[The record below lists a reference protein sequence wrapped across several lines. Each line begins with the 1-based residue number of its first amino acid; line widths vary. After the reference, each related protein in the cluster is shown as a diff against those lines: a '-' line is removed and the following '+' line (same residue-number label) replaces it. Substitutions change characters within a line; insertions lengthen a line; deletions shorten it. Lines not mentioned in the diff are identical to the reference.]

1 MIEHKSG
8 LSRTRAKWSTEGRRL
23 FNLNIDHK
31 NRCFP
36 VSIFFSMFQGI
47 EPSLLLPPVSDN
59 NFYIC
64 FFISLLENQFAC
76 PIPGIFE
83 VTNYAGILGKIML
96 DLIFIQGMKKLFY
109 RFSVLVLTVGLL
121 LLPSA
126 KVFSAVGATAADLIN
141 LIQGWRAAA
150 GNPPLIED
158 PLLNVTAYDTAYT
171 MAVQEL
177 HTHIGNASGRISAY
191 GYGDGS
197 TVFCTENF
205 AMSFGKADIAEIY
218 GYWDDP
224 DHRLPATYPYY
235 EHVGAGVATTGNGWY
250 YYVLHACYTS
260 GGAYSP
266 GTTTTTTTGDG
277 TVAVTATSPVSQIMI
292 PVVTSTPQ
300 SDGSVVHVVQ
310 SGQSLWSI
318 AIEYGTKIDSIKQ
331 FNNLTSDSI
340 YNGQELLI
348 YPAGSMPTPQPT
360 PTQTST
366 PVATRT
372 PTQTPVATLATAV
385 TEETPTPSSAASPR
399 NNIPTQT
406 IMGYAIVLISVVGLL
421 AMLVNMSIKKIK

>member
-1 MIEHKSG
+1 
-8 LSRTRAKWSTEGRRL
+8 
-23 FNLNIDHK
+23 
-31 NRCFP
+31 
-36 VSIFFSMFQGI
+36 
-47 EPSLLLPPVSDN
+47 
-59 NFYIC
+59 
-64 FFISLLENQFAC
+64 
-76 PIPGIFE
+76 
-83 VTNYAGILGKIML
+83 ML

-109 RFSVLVLTVGLL
+109 RFSIVILTAGLL
-121 LLPSA
+121 LLPSTKA
-126 KVFSAVGATAADLIN
+126 FSTVGATAADLIN
-141 LIQGWRAAA
+141 LIQGWRAEA
-150 GNPPLIED
+150 GNPPLTED

-205 AMSFGKADIAEIY
+205 AMSYGEADINEIY

-235 EHVGAGVATTGNGWY
+235 KDVGAGVATAGNGWY

-260 GGAYSP
+260 GGTYSP
-266 GTTTTTTTGDG
+266 GTTTTGDG
-277 TVAVTATSPVSQIMI
+277 TGVTATSPVSQIMI

-331 FNNLTSDSI
+331 LNNLTSDYI

-360 PTQTST
+360 PTTTST
-366 PVATRT
+366 PAATRT
-372 PTQTPVATLATAV
+372 PTQTPQSTAATAD
-385 TEETPTPSSAASPR
+385 TISTPTMQPQSSAIK
-399 NNIPTQT
+399 NIPTQT